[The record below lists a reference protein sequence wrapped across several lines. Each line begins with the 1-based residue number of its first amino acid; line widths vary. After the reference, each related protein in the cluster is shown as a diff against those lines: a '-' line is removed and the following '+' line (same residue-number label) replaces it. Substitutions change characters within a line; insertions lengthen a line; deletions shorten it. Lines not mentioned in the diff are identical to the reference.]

1 MSTLTKIHSLL
12 TPAEHKSALLLLCF
26 MSIGMILE
34 TLGIGLVIPALA
46 IMLNNDPAA
55 LYPSIQPILGFM
67 GNPTQTQMT
76 AAAMLSLVGVYL
88 LKNLY
93 LAFLAWRQTRF
104 VSGIQVQ
111 ISQRLFATYLRQPY
125 TFHLHRNSAQLIR
138 NVYGEV
144 NQFAGVISSTLT
156 ILTEGL
162 VLLGISILLLLTEP
176 MGALIVVLVL
186 GGAAWWFQHSTRTRV
201 TRWGKVRQ
209 YHDGLRIQH
218 LQQGLGGAKEVKLL
232 GRESDFLEQYS
243 IHSIQNARML
253 QLQNFLQQLPRL
265 WLELLAVIGLALLV
279 LSMLGREQ
287 ITTSIVP
294 MLGLFAAAAF
304 RLMPSIGRVLG
315 AIQTLR
321 YGLSVIDTLH
331 KEFQLNAPDPS
342 SSQIKNTA
350 HLNLFFKKEIRLSSI
365 RYTYPGATD
374 PAINSISI
382 TIRKGESVGFIG
394 PSGSG
399 KSTLMDVILGLLSPN
414 VGQILVDGQD
424 IQKNL
429 RAWQDQIGYVP
440 QTIYLTDDTLRRNV
454 AFGLPNE
461 QIDDTAVQ
469 RAIEDA
475 QLEEF
480 IASLPDG
487 LETMVGERGIRL
499 SGGQRQRIGIAR
511 ALYHDPPILIL
522 DEATSALDSATEQSV
537 MASIS
542 ALQGKKTILIVAH
555 RLTTVEHCDNLY
567 RLEQGKVAT
576 EATPT

>member
-1 MSTLTKIHSLL
+1 M
-12 TPAEHKSALLLLCF
+12 
-26 MSIGMILE
+26 
-34 TLGIGLVIPALA
+34 
-46 IMLNNDPAA
+46 
-55 LYPSIQPILGFM
+55 
-67 GNPTQTQMT
+67 NPTSWKT
-76 AAAMLSLVGVYL
+76 
-88 LKNLY
+88 KNRGNL
-93 LAFLAWRQTRF
+93 
-104 VSGIQVQ
+104 
-111 ISQRLFATYLRQPY
+111 

-156 ILTEGL
+156 ILTEDL

-243 IHSIQNARML
+243 IHSIQSARML